1 MKIRRVKKYIGT
13 FFSLAALAVVA
24 VITCYPFLMMI
35 MGSFKEDYEIF
46 TMNPSFFPRDGFN
59 LKFYRKLLAEWPF
72 IRNLL
77 NSVIVT
83 ASVTAIGCFF
93 CTLAGFTFAKYR
105 FPFKNGL
112 FLVMLSS
119 MMIPSISLIVPTY
132 LVVRGMGGLNQYWS
146 LILPGSIPAFG
157 IFMIRQFA
165 VSGVPDES
173 LEYARVEGASEWKI
187 LMKIAFPM
195 LSPAI
200 FSLAI
205 LTFMNTWNDFL
216 WPIIITT
223 KKEMLTVTAL
233 LRSIGDASL
242 AGGFGVLLAA
252 TTLSTIPM
260 IVLYL
265 LFHKKLIQ
273 GILDGMG
280 KE

>member
-1 MKIRRVKKYIGT
+1 MKYTISKITGT
-13 FFSLAALAVVA
+13 GISLLCLCTVII
-24 VITCYPFLMMI
+24 ITCYPFVMMI
-35 MGSFKEDYEIF
+35 MGGFKEDYEIF
-46 TMNPSFFPRDGFN
+46 SMTPSIFPRDGFN
-59 LKFYRKLLAEWPF
+59 FKFYRKLFQEWPF
-72 IRNLL
+72 IRNLF

-83 ASVTAIGCFF
+83 GSVTAIGGFF
-93 CTLAGFTFAKYR
+93 CTLAGFTFAKYQ
-105 FPFKNGL
+105 FPFKQGL
-112 FLVMLSS
+112 FMVLLSS
-119 MMIPSISLIVPTY
+119 LMIPNIAMIVPTY
-132 LVVRGMGGLNQYWS
+132 LIVRGMGGVNTFWS

-187 LMKIAFPM
+187 LLHIAFPM
-195 LSPAI
+195 LSPAV

-242 AGGFGVLLAA
+242 NGGYGVLLAA

-260 IVLYL
+260 IILYL

-273 GILDGMG
+273 GILEGMG